1 MGELPVEI
9 QDHIIYLAGL
19 NTAIKLDNKYVIN
32 KIINEL
38 KISACDDIEEL
49 HDNIFTFYTGNEI
62 EYLYKNDFLNKLV
75 ISKMATMRTP
85 YSIIYYL
92 SFGVENNDLKKLEI
106 IDSLFPKSVINVNS
120 KKHALSHGYS
130 DVVSWININRP
141 STFGDLLT
149 KKQCLYK
156 YISKNDLKSMPA
168 DVQEY
173 YSKMECGC
181 KKCWK
186 SGIGYYD

>member
-1 MGELPVEI
+1 MEI

-38 KISACDDIEEL
+38 KISACDDTEEIY
-49 HDNIFTFYTGNEI
+49 DNIFTFYTGNEI

-75 ISKMATMRTP
+75 ISKMAAMRTP

-106 IDSLFPKSVINVNS
+106 IDTLFPKSVIDINS

-130 DVVSWININRP
+130 DIVSWINTNRP
-141 STFGDLLT
+141 MSSLGLLT

-156 YISKNDLKSMPA
+156 YISKNDLKSIPA
-168 DVQEY
+168 DVQEC
-173 YSKMECGC
+173 YSKTECGC
-181 KKCWK
+181 KRCGN